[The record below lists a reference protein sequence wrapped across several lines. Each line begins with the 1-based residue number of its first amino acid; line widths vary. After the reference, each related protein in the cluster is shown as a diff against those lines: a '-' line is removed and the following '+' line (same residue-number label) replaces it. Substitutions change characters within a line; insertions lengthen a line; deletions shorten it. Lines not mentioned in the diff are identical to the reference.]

1 MRAAHKRGRARRR
14 AQKCIVL
21 LYTMHLRTRRAASRA
36 DLSAAGGYRMRDLV
50 RASGVSRETIHF
62 YLGAGVLPPARKTGR
77 NSALYGEEHLERL
90 RRIGELRD
98 RHFLPLKAI
107 RLILGERP
115 GAAESFTPSQRQLI
129 EGVRAEIA
137 ARAAAAE
144 PAAALSEAR
153 RTTGLSASEIAE
165 FQSLGMIEIT
175 GTGRSATLGADDL
188 RILELWSRAKEVGAF
203 KKRGVTVRHAAVL
216 VRAVEE
222 LVRDEMRLF
231 AGLYAGIPGGDA
243 ASVLEGVIP
252 LVNEILALLHRKS
265 VRRFFQGTMG
275 TPARRKRARRSA

>member
-1 MRAAHKRGRARRR
+1 
-14 AQKCIVL
+14 
-21 LYTMHLRTRRAASRA
+21 
-36 DLSAAGGYRMRDLV
+36 MRDLV
-50 RASGVSRETIHF
+50 RASGMPRETIHF
-62 YLGAGVLPPARKTGR
+62 YLAAGVLPPARKTGR
-77 NSALYGEEHLERL
+77 NTALYGEEHLERL
-90 RRIGELRD
+90 RRVGELRD

-115 GAAESFTPSQRQLI
+115 DAAESFTPSQRQLI

-137 ARAAAAE
+137 ARSAPAE

-153 RTTGLSASEIAE
+153 RKTGLSASEVADLRA
-165 FQSLGMIEIT
+165 LGMIEVA
-175 GTGRSATLGADDL
+175 GAGRSATLGADDL

-203 KKRGVTVRHAAVL
+203 RTRGVTVRHAAVL

-231 AGLYAGIPGGDA
+231 AGLYAGVSGGDA
-243 ASVLEGVIP
+243 ASVLEGVLP

-265 VRRFFQGTMG
+265 VRRFFQGAAAA
-275 TPARRKRARRSA
+275 PVRRRRARRPA